1 MKMKV
6 KFNLS
11 SVKDFLLEHGEK
23 LAFCVV
29 GLVFLMFAWSALKLE
44 SLDAT
49 KQPESLKSKAD
60 QVRLHVEQS
69 KFDAPKAGVRI
80 VDYDARSEVKPVKLV
95 NYRIDRTFNPPLAD
109 ARSKRDNPQTF
120 PIEELRADSG
130 YGSFAL
136 AGAGKAPGAAA
147 RPQAGNDDEVP
158 RARAAAPTA
167 GASQD
172 AGAYSPKPD
181 AALQARPY
189 VIITGLVPWNKEV
202 QEYNR
207 VFQNADGGDRNRD
220 VPHYEG
226 FTLERAEINPAQP
239 DKLDWQPLKTDRQF
253 VNSWEG
259 YMPEIAHKDYVEPM
273 MTSKL
278 GPLVTAKWGESAT
291 HPKIPLADADLT
303 AAAAVP
309 TPVEAPPAAAPVS
322 DDPFERAGTV
332 VSTTTTATAA
342 QAAAAE
348 GKPTVEHH
356 LFRAFDF
363 NVKPGKKYR
372 YRAKAY
378 LQNPNLNVAAKY
390 LKKPVADPPKYLE
403 TELSAPTDLVAVPDR
418 FNVLAGEVKKE
429 TRNPDPTATI
439 MVTAIDE
446 KEGIEAATELD
457 VWRGSV
463 ANKVAATV
471 EAVDPRNRDRIT
483 LTDMD
488 FRSGIV
494 VLDIRGGKP
503 LSKKTTST
511 LTSPV
516 EVLVIDPQGN
526 LRVRNELDDATLLTR
541 HKPVEEVAPKKKPA
555 EKDIPN
561 PKGGTRK
568 RDEDEPRKPR
578 TPRNSTRN

>member
-23 LAFCVV
+23 LAFGVV
-29 GLVFLMFAWSALKLE
+29 GLVFLMFAYSAIKLE
-44 SLDAT
+44 SLDST
-49 KQPESLKSKAD
+49 KQPEALRSKAD
-60 QVRLHVEQS
+60 QVRTHVEQS
-69 KFDAPKAGVRI
+69 KFDAGKEKVAV
-80 VDYDARSEVKPVKLV
+80 VDYNTRAEVKPVALTSYLV
-95 NYRIDRTFNPPLAD
+95 KGIFNPPLAD
-109 ARSKRDNPQTF
+109 ARTRREDPVTF

-136 AGAGKAPGAAA
+136 SGGGKAAGAQ
-147 RPQAGNDDEVP
+147 PQGG
-158 RARAAAPTA
+158 APTA
-167 GASQD
+167 PPRGTGKQEVGAF
-172 AGAYSPKPD
+172 SPSPES
-181 AALQARPY
+181 ALQARPY

-207 VFQNADGGDRNRD
+207 VFHNADGGDRNRD

-226 FTLERAEINPAQP
+226 FTLERAELNPAQP
-239 DKLDWQPLKTDRQF
+239 DKLDWQPLKVDRQF
-253 VNSWEG
+253 VSSWEG
-259 YMPEIAHKDYVEPM
+259 YMSEIAHKDYVEPM
-273 MTSKL
+273 MTSRL
-278 GPLVTAKWGESAT
+278 GPLVTARWGESAS

-303 AAAAVP
+303 ARNEPTAPTPQEKPAEEAAA
-309 TPVEAPPAAAPVS
+309 S
-322 DDPFERAGTV
+322 DEGFDRAGTV
-332 VSTTTTATAA
+332 VLSKAAATPA

-378 LQNPNLNVAAKY
+378 LQNPNFNVAAKY

-403 TELSAPTDLVAVPDR
+403 TELSAPTELVAVPDR
-418 FNVLAGEVKKE
+418 FNVLAGDVKKE
-429 TRNPDPTATI
+429 TRNPDPVATI

-446 KEGIEAATELD
+446 KEGIAAGTELD
-457 VWRGSV
+457 VSRGSV
-463 ANKVAATV
+463 ANKVASTV
-471 EAVDPRNRDRIT
+471 EAIDPRNGKPMT
-483 LTDMD
+483 LNNVD

-516 EVLVIDPQGN
+516 EMLVIDPQGN
-526 LRVRNELDDATLLTR
+526 LRVRNEFEDAALLVR
-541 HKPVEEVAPKKKPA
+541 HKPAKEEAAPKKKSD

-568 RDEDEPRKPR
+568 KDDAEPKKPAR
-578 TPRNSTRN
+578 PPRSSTRN

>member
-23 LAFCVV
+23 LAFSVV
-29 GLVFLMFAWSALKLE
+29 GLVFLSFAYSAIKLE
-44 SLDAT
+44 SLDST
-49 KQPESLKSKAD
+49 KQPEALKSKAD
-60 QVRLHVEQS
+60 QVRTHVEQS
-69 KFDAPKAGVRI
+69 TFDAKKADVRVVNYEGKAEI
-80 VDYDARSEVKPVKLV
+80 KPVSLTSYLV
-95 NYRIDRTFNPPLAD
+95 KGAFNPPLAD
-109 ARSKRDNPQTF
+109 ARTRREDPVTF

-136 AGAGKAPGAAA
+136 SGGGKSADSQAQGGGGGGAAA
-147 RPQAGNDDEVP
+147 PRGNAQQEV
-158 RARAAAPTA
+158 
-167 GASQD
+167 GAFSPSADSQ
-172 AGAYSPKPD
+172 
-181 AALQARPY
+181 LQARPY

-207 VFQNADGGDRNRD
+207 VFQNADGGDRARD

-226 FTLERAEINPAQP
+226 FTLERAEIDPAQP
-239 DKLDWQPLKTDRQF
+239 DKLDWQPLKTDKQF
-253 VNSWEG
+253 VGSWEG
-259 YMPEIAHKDYVEPM
+259 YMSEIAHKDYVEPM
-273 MTSKL
+273 MTSRL
-278 GPLVTAKWGESAT
+278 GPLVTARWGESAS
-291 HPKIPLADADLT
+291 HPKIPMADADLT
-303 AAAAVP
+303 ARNEPAAP
-309 TPVEAPPAAAPVS
+309 TPQEKPADAAPVS
-322 DDPFERAGTV
+322 DDPFDRAGTV
-332 VSTTTTATAA
+332 VSTTTTSTPA

-378 LQNPNLNVAAKY
+378 LQNPNLNVAAKF
-390 LKKPVADPPKYLE
+390 LKKPVANPPKYLE
-403 TELSAPTDLVAVPDR
+403 TELSAPTELVAVPDR

-429 TRNPDPTATI
+429 TRNPDPIATI

-446 KEGIEAATELD
+446 KEGIAAGAEID
-457 VWRGSV
+457 VARGSV
-463 ANKVAATV
+463 ANKVADTV
-471 EAVDPRNRDRIT
+471 EAIDPRDRKAKT
-483 LTDMD
+483 LKDVD

-503 LSKKTTST
+503 LSKKTTSQ

-516 EVLVIDPQGN
+516 EVLVMDPQGN
-526 LRVRNELDDATLLTR
+526 LRVRNEFEDASILAR
-541 HKPVEEVAPKKKPA
+541 HKPAKEEAAPKKKLV

-568 RDEDEPRKPR
+568 RDDDEPRKPR
-578 TPRNSTRN
+578 TPRSSARTDN